1 MLRKWL
7 RWWRVGRRE
16 SALEKIAVKV
26 RAEQERLSSTRV
38 GLVTAISELSIQLSD
53 AKKLHDKMDKL
64 GGIL

>member
-1 MLRKWL
+1 
-7 RWWRVGRRE
+7 
-16 SALEKIAVKV
+16 
-26 RAEQERLSSTRV
+26 V